1 MGRGNI
7 FVLINHLI
15 EFGVWSSNC
24 VLNVLVVDES
34 GVQAVKL
41 RLLGLLLFIAS
52 GAFADM
58 ADFTLYLDTEIS
70 GSTPPAGLSPW
81 VTAKF
86 ENMAGG
92 VRLSIDA
99 LNLTPGEFI
108 SAFYF
113 NFNPAKN
120 LNLWTEVGAGS
131 TQTQVN
137 EINFQ
142 NGNDQKAGGFGWF
155 DFEVNFPPPPGN
167 APNKFTAGETFIL
180 NILGAEVTP
189 ADFLNATPEGFYA
202 VAHVQGIGP
211 RETGAWITGDTNRNP
226 IHHAPEPTSVVL
238 LGTTLIG
245 LSYALRKRFAAR

>member
-1 MGRGNI
+1 M
-7 FVLINHLI
+7 VLKLRS
-15 EFGVWSSNC
+15 ERP
-24 VLNVLVVDES
+24 VVDES
-34 GVQAVKL
+34 RVQTVKL
-41 RLLGLLLFIAS
+41 RLLGLLLLIAS

-58 ADFTLYLDTEIS
+58 ADFTLFLDTEIS
-70 GSTPPAGLSPW
+70 GSTPPTGLSPW

-92 VRLSIDA
+92 VRLTIDA
-99 LNLTPGEFI
+99 LNLTDDEFI

-113 NFNPAKN
+113 NFNPVKN
-120 LNLWTEVGAGS
+120 LNLWTEVGDGS

-180 NILGAEVTP
+180 NIMGAGITS
-189 ADFLNATPEGFYA
+189 ADFLNTSIDGPGEFYA
-202 VAHVQGIGP
+202 VAHVQGG
-211 RETGAWITGDTNRNP
+211 TSGGGWITGDTNPNP